1 MSSERR
7 RKNVSMAGVGRAD
20 EADHRSR
27 LWSDSPTSTTL
38 TTSTS
43 GAVRCDND
51 IKHPAEP
58 VCRRRYAIDESV
70 GTEQICQVDSVRV
83 GSNVSINI
91 ILQVIS
97 QSSQSLALVLTT

>member
-1 MSSERR
+1 MSSERHGR

-27 LWSDSPTSTTL
+27 LWSDSPTS